1 MSDNGAHEHHGADA
15 MASGGIKA
23 GEAFRRLLETDP
35 ATQAAWKRARAR
47 FQAIVKAFRVFMELD
62 PETRA
67 AWDREWAQLR
77 EELADAWADVMRELE
92 ARHFPRPE
100 TIEDWEHLARI
111 LGLSNEAIGHRT
123 GGGNDDDDA
132 KYRTTGP
139 TAPGGG
145 KGPGHFHPDSLGSN
159 GPARADSL
167 STQVVISHEICPATA
182 LAAPRTRRQR
192 YSRIRYR
199 RPVPAVL
206 RGCVSTTDTHPG
218 GLTAGQ
224 PPVKSV
230 WAG

>member
-111 LGLSNEAIGHRT
+111 LGLSNEAIGHMT
-123 GGGNDDDDA
+123 VGEIFDE
-132 KYRTTGP
+132 
-139 TAPGGG
+139 
-145 KGPGHFHPDSLGSN
+145 
-159 GPARADSL
+159 ARAFADRWSL
-167 STQVVISHEICPATA
+167 LFQWQAKTLLSAESSVPTSH
-182 LAAPRTRRQR
+182 
-192 YSRIRYR
+192 SRPDERDDE
-199 RPVPAVL
+199 
-206 RGCVSTTDTHPG
+206 S
-218 GLTAGQ
+218 
-224 PPVKSV
+224 
-230 WAG
+230 